1 MKTLFEFKERESGG
15 KVEIFLPNGYCF
27 RITFEDALDFIR
39 VQTVDGSMS
48 ILPSVS
54 NEIKILTNPNT

>member
-1 MKTLFEFKERESGG
+1 MKTTFEFKERASGG
-15 KVEIFLPNGYCF
+15 KVEIMLPNGCFF
-27 RITFEDALDFIR
+27 RITFEDALDYIR

-48 ILPSVS
+48 IIPSVS

>member
-1 MKTLFEFKERESGG
+1 MLAKVQTADREHGG
-15 KVEIFLPNGYCF
+15 KVEITLPNGFMF
-27 RITFEDALDFIR
+27 RISFQDNEDFIR

-54 NEIKILTNPNT
+54 NEVRILTNPNS